1 MACKNWNEEWVAH
14 LYGELDEAEERR
26 LTEHL
31 AGCPQCRETLDQL
44 EASRSM
50 LRELSPPEFAAP
62 RVVVLPPQRPRRP
75 IWAFAAGLACASV
88 LFAVGVMTGQFYK
101 APTTPAELAS
111 RPLTI
116 DDLKEFSERQQALET
131 RFASLE
137 GSLPQDGMTRPQ
149 VEAALRE
156 MQRRL
161 ELEQARN
168 TRFLL
173 EEIDAT
179 EFRAGRWVDE
189 TRQAIQLVALQ
200 NDPRFSE
207 R

>member
-1 MACKNWNEEWVAH
+1 MPCQSWNEEWVAH
-14 LYGELDEAEERR
+14 LYGELDAAEERR

-31 AGCPQCRETLDQL
+31 GGCPECRKTLEQL
-44 EASRSM
+44 ESSRRM
-50 LRELSPPEFAAP
+50 LRELSATEPEVPRLVMLPQPP
-62 RVVVLPPQRPRRP
+62 LRRP
-75 IWAFAAGLACASV
+75 IWAFSAGLACASV
-88 LFAVGVMTGQFYK
+88 LFAVGMLVGSRHLSPPSVPLDTTSAEEQAPSSVMTR
-101 APTTPAELAS
+101 TE
-111 RPLTI
+111 
-116 DDLKEFSERQQALET
+116 
-131 RFASLE
+131 
-137 GSLPQDGMTRPQ
+137 
-149 VEAALRE
+149 VEEALRQ

>member
-1 MACKNWNEEWVAH
+1 MACKSWNEEWVAH
-14 LYGELDEAEERR
+14 LYGELDDAEERR

-31 AGCPQCRETLDQL
+31 AGCPGCRETLEQL

-50 LRELSPPEFAAP
+50 LRELSPPELAVP
-62 RVVVLPPQRPRRP
+62 RVVVLPSPRLRRP

-88 LFAVGVMTGQFYK
+88 LFAVGVMAGPLFLP
-101 APTTPAELAS
+101 PTTPAELAS
-111 RPLTI
+111 RPLTV
-116 DDLKEFSERQQALET
+116 DDLSRVSERQQALET
-131 RFASLE
+131 RFAGLE
-137 GSLPQDGMTRPQ
+137 GSLPESSMTRPQ
-149 VEAALRE
+149 VEAALRQL
-156 MQRRL
+156 QRRL

-189 TRQAIQLVALQ
+189 TRQAIQFVALQ